1 MGTVFW
7 TERELDGLFG
17 KKKKGESKYHAKQT
31 EVDGIRFDS
40 AGEARRYSEL
50 RLLERSGE
58 IHDLRRQV
66 PFVLIPTQREPSTV
80 GPRGGVRV
88 GKCIEQSVVYY
99 ADFVYRT
106 RSGETVVEDTKGVR
120 TEAYKIKRKL
130 MLWIH
135 GIRIREV
142 VV

>member
-7 TERELDGLFG
+7 TERELDELLG
-17 KKKKGESKYHAKQT
+17 KKKKGESKYHAKET
-31 EVDGIRFDS
+31 VVDGIRFDS

-50 RLLERSGE
+50 KLLLRSGE
-58 IHDLRRQV
+58 ISDLRRQV
-66 PFVLIPTQREPSTV
+66 PFVLIPTQREPPTV

-135 GIRIREV
+135 GIRIKEV
-142 VV
+142 VM